1 MLKTQIFLNINVFS
15 PIIQPLVQSTS
26 THRIDFNLMF
36 YVDISTFT
44 LSCFESLFNI
54 TVISKLNANCETL
67 LDNFVD
73 PISIRFTAI
82 PAWTLWTAQLLLNL
96 ENQVCRLQRDE
107 GGLVKVRLNLDKHSS
122 EAIIWTKYQDIS
134 ITHNNLITLLY
145 WTNKDIKGVLQM
157 TFALRLSFGAS
168 WEKYWK
174 NWASEDEHCNV
185 VVLCQQIQH
194 TKFEL

>member
-1 MLKTQIFLNINVFS
+1 MFLLLKFS
-15 PIIQPLVQSTS
+15 PW
-26 THRIDFNLMF
+26 FNHLQL

-82 PAWTLWTAQLLLNL
+82 LAWTLWTAQLLLNL

-107 GGLVKVRLNLDKHSS
+107 GGHGLVKVRLDLDKHSS
-122 EAIIWTKYQDIS
+122 KAII
-134 ITHNNLITLLY
+134 
-145 WTNKDIKGVLQM
+145 
-157 TFALRLSFGAS
+157 
-168 WEKYWK
+168 
-174 NWASEDEHCNV
+174 
-185 VVLCQQIQH
+185 
-194 TKFEL
+194 